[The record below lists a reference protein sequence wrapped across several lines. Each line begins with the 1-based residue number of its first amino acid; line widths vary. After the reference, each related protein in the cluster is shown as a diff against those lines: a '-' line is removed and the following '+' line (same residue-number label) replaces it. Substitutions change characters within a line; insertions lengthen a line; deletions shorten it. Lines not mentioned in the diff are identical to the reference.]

1 MFINIL
7 LLVLSLRYGWFYA
20 HEPRSSGIPST
31 PIPDKPVVAGGAT
44 AKLEETLCGEQDMVE
59 ASKEYRET
67 DVGIA
72 VSETVAQ
79 KVGNAAVDPM
89 KS

>member
-1 MFINIL
+1 LFINIL